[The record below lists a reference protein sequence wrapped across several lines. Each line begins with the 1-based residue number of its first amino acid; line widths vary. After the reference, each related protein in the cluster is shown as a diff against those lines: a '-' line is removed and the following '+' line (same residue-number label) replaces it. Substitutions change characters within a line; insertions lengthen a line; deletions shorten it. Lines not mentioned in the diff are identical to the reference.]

1 MELPQRLKPH
11 SSKPMNARLKAC
23 STLRARFPLLVTRYP
38 ITLVTFS
45 ARVVAKSLTSLREH
59 DLIRIGRAA
68 GALVPERAW
77 LQSLGRI
84 LCRCGARLHQT
95 VQDVLLRADN
105 LKKVFRSGNS
115 DLVLFESLSL
125 DVQTGEMLAIVGE
138 SGTGKST
145 LLHIL
150 GALDRASE
158 GDVYFAQVRL
168 GSLSEENAAEF
179 RSRELGFV
187 WQFHYLLPEFTAWE
201 NVAMPLLMRGM
212 RRREAEQE
220 SLHWLQEVGLQD
232 RASHRSGELSGGE
245 QQRVALARA
254 LITRPKVLMADE
266 PTGDLDNRTAETVF
280 NLIARLHRDYRLTSL
295 IVTHNL
301 GFARHCDRV
310 LRLERGRV
318 VEVSPQSLS
327 A

>member
-1 MELPQRLKPH
+1 VH
-11 SSKPMNARLKAC
+11 
-23 STLRARFPLLVTRYP
+23 
-38 ITLVTFS
+38 
-45 ARVVAKSLTSLREH
+45 
-59 DLIRIGRAA
+59 
-68 GALVPERAW
+68 
-77 LQSLGRI
+77 
-84 LCRCGARLHQT
+84 LHQT

-115 DLVLFESLSL
+115 DLVLFEKLCL
-125 DVQTGEMLAIVGE
+125 EVQVGEMLGIVGE

-158 GDVYFAQVRL
+158 GDVYFAQLQL
-168 GSLSEENAAEF
+168 GKLSEEQAAEF
-179 RSRELGFV
+179 RGRELGFV
-187 WQFHYLLPEFTAWE
+187 WQFHYLLPEFSALE

-212 RRREAEQE
+212 RKREAEQQG
-220 SLHWLQEVGLQD
+220 LAWLQEVGLKD

-266 PTGDLDNRTAETVF
+266 PTGDLDNRTAEAVF
-280 NLIARLHRDYRLTSL
+280 DLIAKLHRDYRLTSL

-301 GFARHCDRV
+301 GFARQCDRI
-310 LRLERGRV
+310 LRLEGGKV
-318 VEVSPQSLS
+318 SEVSPQSLS
-327 A
+327 G